1 MRVGLD
7 STETA
12 QARCECWVAR
22 IHVDHTSY
30 DLSVHNQTLWYGL
43 YLPAGF
49 VSLNC
54 GGGFTV
60 GPGAGGAWRGAEGAG
75 ALAVTLLGGARVGY
89 LRAAAPAAP
98 AAFEEELPIV
108 GLRGLSVWAGVVG
121 C

>member
-1 MRVGLD
+1 MPL
-7 STETA
+7 EHW
-12 QARCECWVAR
+12 C
-22 IHVDHTSY
+22 
-30 DLSVHNQTLWYGL
+30 
-43 YLPAGF
+43 LPAGF

-60 GPGAGGAWRGAEGAG
+60 GPGASGACLGAEGAG
-75 ALAVTLLGGARVGY
+75 ARAVTLLGGARVGY

-108 GLRGLSVWAGVVG
+108 GMRGLSVCAGVVG